1 MKWMGCA
8 CWTLRSHEFALDPGP
23 WLPEWRHFY
32 TSNPYPRGFQLIS
45 TASRTTK
52 PNTFLKHLAIL
63 SGVAFANKWGW
74 IKMNFAW
81 NDCTLSSHACCP
93 PLSLDLSLPTVSPS
107 QDLNLTALGASF
119 AISCHISLVAEWRIH
134 FISLFSLNSANIYSG
149 LTYFHYGKA
158 KLSNRRC
165 P

>member
-1 MKWMGCA
+1 MNGLC
-8 CWTLRSHEFALDPGP
+8 LRDSEVPWVRTWPMAVASWVTSFLHIKPLPPGLSAAFP
-23 WLPEWRHFY
+23 SF
-32 TSNPYPRGFQLIS
+32 
-45 TASRTTK
+45 RTPK

-81 NDCTLSSHACCP
+81 NYFTLSSHARCP
-93 PLSLDLSLPTVSPS
+93 PLALDLSLPAVSPS

-119 AISCHISLVAEWRIH
+119 AISCRISLVAEWRIH